1 MPSGEP
7 TARRLA
13 RCYAAVVPAGGGA
26 PIWTAPTRLAL
37 LEAADWMDRPR
48 PAGLAVTGPPGAGKT
63 TLLRAVEMLL
73 APDLAAAGGGADGFG
88 RSQPGGITVV
98 YRSAR
103 DLYADPGF
111 NPDDPGWMDGSTYA
125 ACRDAALCVL
135 DDIGQEETAHR
146 RWGNEYRL
154 VAGIILARYDR
165 RRPLVLS
172 SNLSMAQIGEKYGA
186 LVGDRLREMCRFV
199 RIEQGSF
206 RRAGEGGA

>member
-1 MPSGEP
+1 MPSDEP
-7 TARRLA
+7 MARRLA
-13 RCYAAVVPAGGGA
+13 RCYAAVVAARGGV
-26 PIWTAPTRLAL
+26 PIWTAPTRLAI
-37 LEAADWMDRPR
+37 LEAADWMDKGR
-48 PAGLAVTGPPGAGKT
+48 PAWLAVVGPPGAGKT

-73 APDLAAAGGGADGFG
+73 APDQAAASSRADGFG
-88 RSQPGGITVV
+88 RPRPGEAAVV

-111 NPDDPGWMDGSTYA
+111 NPEDPGWMAGSAYA
-125 ACRDAALCVL
+125 ACRDAGVCVL
-135 DDIGQEETAHR
+135 DDVGQEATALR

-172 SNLSMAQIGEKYGA
+172 SNLTLAQLGEKYGA
-186 LVGDRLREMCRFV
+186 LAGDRLREMCRFV

-206 RRAGEGGA
+206 RRAGEGAA